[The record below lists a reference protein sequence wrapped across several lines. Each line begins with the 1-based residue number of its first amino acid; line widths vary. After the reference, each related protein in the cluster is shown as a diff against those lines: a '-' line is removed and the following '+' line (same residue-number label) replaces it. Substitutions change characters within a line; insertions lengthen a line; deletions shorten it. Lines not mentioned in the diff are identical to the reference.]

1 MVTTLTRERVPCRVV
16 VISFMTGVTPEPPRP
31 PAVHLNVQHGV
42 RTMSLAQR
50 FLALQLALVVVITL
64 VVAGVMV
71 GQTRARVT
79 DRAESVTRV
88 ATTTLVDD
96 PFVRSSLLSADPHAR
111 LQPVAS
117 AVERD
122 TDVDFVTVMTPDGTR
137 ITHYDPSRVGQQY
150 LGDRSHAL
158 AGETYTA
165 TEVGRLGPSVRT
177 IAPVRDA
184 DGTVIGLVS
193 SGVLLDRIATENRRE
208 LPGLLLISG
217 SLLAMSSLIS
227 LLMARYLHR
236 VTGGRSPESL
246 VRQLALN
253 RAVLSEAREGLVL
266 LDRDDRPVLA
276 NARAAHL
283 LGVALPEDQGQ
294 VDADPAAADDDAP
307 TREVSRRADGTAV
320 PHRARRRS
328 PRLRRRVPVR
338 APRGAG
344 RRSPAAV
351 PGPVAGLLAHESTF
365 ADRRCTVAGRT
376 LVATCTR
383 ASEDE
388 TLRVLMVQDQTEL
401 SRMAGELDLV
411 RTMAAGLRAQTHEH
425 ANRLHTVVSL
435 LELERHPQA
444 LEFAS
449 ASARLS
455 VQVGDTVT
463 RDVRDPFLAALLM
476 GKAATA
482 RERGV
487 EFAVLTHGEIPALA
501 VEPTDLVSVVGNL
514 VDNAVEAAAGVH
526 HPGAE
531 DGVGGEPPSVEV
543 ELTTSGDGRC
553 VHVTVSDNGPGV
565 PEDAR
570 ELIFERGVTSKHEP
584 GVSHGVGLHVVR
596 GIVSSW
602 GTSIKVERDAGAV
615 FTVDVP
621 VLRAGAAEVTR

>member
-1 MVTTLTRERVPCRVV
+1 
-16 VISFMTGVTPEPPRP
+16 
-31 PAVHLNVQHGV
+31 
-42 RTMSLAQR
+42 MSLAQR

-64 VVAGVMV
+64 VVAVVMV
-71 GQTRARVT
+71 GQTRTRVT

-88 ATTTLVDD
+88 ATTTLADD

-122 TDVDFVTVMTPDGTR
+122 TDVDFVTVMTPEGTR

-150 LGDRSHAL
+150 LGDRTHAL

-276 NARAAHL
+276 NARAAQL
-283 LGVALPEDQGQ
+283 LGVTSLRTTARPQPGTGPDSSTRTPLRRGRAVP
-294 VDADPAAADDDAP
+294 PAWTGAPARRNRAVDDAAP
-307 TREVSRRADGTAV
+307 HVCDAGFRCV
-320 PHRARRRS
+320 PPVARDAAPVGG
-328 PRLRRRVPVR
+328 PR
-338 APRGAG
+338 
-344 RRSPAAV
+344 
-351 PGPVAGLLAHESTF
+351 PVAGLLADETTF
-365 ADRRCTVAGRT
+365 TDRRYAVAGRT

-383 ASEDE
+383 ASGDE

-435 LELERHPQA
+435 LELERYPQA

-449 ASARLS
+449 ATAQLS
-455 VQVGDTVT
+455 VRVGDTVT
-463 RDVRDPFLAALLM
+463 RHVRDPFLAALLM

-487 EFAVLTHGEIPALA
+487 EFAVLTHGEIPVLA
-501 VEPTDLVSVVGNL
+501 VEPSDLVSVVGNL
-514 VDNAVEAAAGVH
+514 VDNAVDAAAGVH
-526 HPGAE
+526 HPGAV
-531 DGVGGEPPSVEV
+531 DGSGSETPSVEV

-565 PEDAR
+565 PQDAR
-570 ELIFERGVTSKHEP
+570 ERIFEHGVTSKHGT

-602 GTSIKVERDAGAV
+602 GTSIRVECDAGAV

-621 VLRAGAAEVTR
+621 ALHPEVAAEVSR

>member
-1 MVTTLTRERVPCRVV
+1 
-16 VISFMTGVTPEPPRP
+16 
-31 PAVHLNVQHGV
+31 
-42 RTMSLAQR
+42 MSLAQR

-64 VVAGVMV
+64 VVAVVMV
-71 GQTRARVT
+71 GQTRTRVT

-88 ATTTLVDD
+88 ATTTLADD

-122 TDVDFVTVMTPDGTR
+122 TDVDFVTVMTPEGTR

-150 LGDRSHAL
+150 LGDRTHAL

-276 NARAAHL
+276 NARAAQL
-283 LGVALPEDQGQ
+283 LGVDLPEDHGTTAAGDRTGF
-294 VDADPAAADDDAP
+294 VDTDSAAAGP
-307 TREVSRRADGTAV
+307 SRSAGVDRGAGT
-320 PHRARRRS
+320 PEPRGRRRRS

-338 APRGAG
+338 ATRGEG
-344 RRSPAAV
+344 RRSPVSV
-351 PGPVAGLLAHESTF
+351 PRPVAGLLAEETTF
-365 ADRRCTVAGRT
+365 TDRRCTVAGRT

-383 ASEDE
+383 ASGDE

-435 LELERHPQA
+435 LELERYPQA

-449 ASARLS
+449 ATAQLS
-455 VQVGDTVT
+455 VRVGDTVT
-463 RDVRDPFLAALLM
+463 RHVRDPFLAALLM

-487 EFAVLTHGEIPALA
+487 EFAVLTHGEIPVLA
-501 VEPTDLVSVVGNL
+501 VEPSDLVSVVGNL
-514 VDNAVEAAAGVH
+514 VDNAVDAAAGVH
-526 HPGAE
+526 HPGAV
-531 DGVGGEPPSVEV
+531 DGSGGETPSVEV

-565 PEDAR
+565 PQDAR
-570 ELIFERGVTSKHEP
+570 ERIFEHGVTSKHET
-584 GVSHGVGLHVVR
+584 GVSNGVGLHVAR

-602 GTSIKVERDAGAV
+602 GTSIRVECDAGAV

-621 VLRAGAAEVTR
+621 ALHPAVAAEVSR